1 MGTFSYSV
9 DNFGTTT
16 TESTEYTVYTTHT
29 TTADYANNGIY
40 FLNPVSFHTEAA
52 TYIAPPDYT
61 ATSIFPSVYLDPV
74 SGIITDSVEAV
85 NCTLYP
91 AANQAIG
98 QTITNTSVTNTVY
111 AQTNTDTS
119 TANGLSITFYGSFTS
134 VPAGYDGARS
144 DIETTI
150 VTSYSTSN
158 GTLYSGS
165 VFTTVEYADTYSDY
179 PFFDSTIYSYYNY
192 STDTFTTGTD
202 TVYYVNGYYTFRSSF
217 INANG
222 IINKIDIMS
231 PLTTDNII
239 WSASSYTSGLFSYSV
254 YTTYSDAETYYFH
267 TEYIPTTTTATEST
281 ITYTS
286 PFDTN
291 NTQTLTLDR
300 YFTGNNYSLSYP
312 YGYIQA
318 SKTDSVIS
326 EVIPLWS
333 FANSSTTYYASYV
346 QNPVTAMFT
355 DPYFYEGFVVASRDP
370 GLVQTPQYNNYT
382 FADRTYGASS
392 NTMPL
397 FPYSISM
404 DSLHYVTYTT
414 VYTNGYTSH
423 IWSNESTLLNII
435 KVSPSITSFTTISY
449 YYGDY
454 NLTNSDNIT
463 YSGTIGVA
471 EEGHKLTTISASTTD
486 TTHFPASPSHYFG
499 LIQNPPWI
507 INTSP
512 VDLYY

>member
-16 TESTEYTVYTTHT
+16 TNSTEFTGYTSHT
-29 TTADYANNGIY
+29 ILTDYGNF
-40 FLNPVSFHTEAA
+40 FLNPVSFHTETA

-61 ATSIFPSVYLDPV
+61 GASIFPSVYLDPV
-74 SGIITDSVEAV
+74 SGIVTDSVEAV
-85 NCTLYP
+85 VCGIYSAYNSTTE
-91 AANQAIG
+91 
-98 QTITNTSVTNTVY
+98 QTTSSISATNTVY
-111 AQTNTDTS
+111 SQTNTDTS

-150 VTSYSTSN
+150 VTSYSTSS
-158 GTLYSGS
+158 GTLYSGTIY
-165 VFTTVEYADTYSDY
+165 TTVEYADTYSDY

-202 TVYYVNGYYTFRSSF
+202 TVYYVNGYYTFITSF

-222 IINKIDIMS
+222 VINEIDIMS

-254 YTTYSDAETYYFH
+254 YTTDSYAETYYFH
-267 TEYIPTTTTATEST
+267 TEYGPTTTNATEST
-281 ITYTS
+281 ITYIP
-286 PFDTN
+286 PFNTN
-291 NTQTLTLDR
+291 YTETVTLDR

-312 YGYIQA
+312 YGYIQV

-326 EVIPLWS
+326 ELIPLWS

-382 FADRTYGASS
+382 FADRRYGASS

-423 IWSNESTLLNII
+423 VWSNESTLLNII
-435 KVSPSITSFTTISY
+435 QASPSITSFTTISY
-449 YYGDY
+449 YGGDY

-471 EEGHKLTTISASTTD
+471 EEGHKLTTISASTAA
-486 TTHFPASPSHYFG
+486 TTHFPASPSHYFS